1 MGAVGGYLP
10 RADAIGW
17 RARQVEANKNDRA
30 LGALDHLAGG
40 AADAGRGGNDD
51 LGLALAPDGR
61 VLPKGERQAV
71 LRAATDEDA
80 PIIDAGDDAGVF
92 EPEGPRRRH
101 KGGAQPLAPAADD
114 DDDALP
120 GMRRKPMRHSPAT
133 LPPPRRDARVVL
145 EEGKRHPIPA
155 LMERAKLRW
164 RELNERQSKT
174 FKQAVA
180 EYERRF
186 KRKPPKGFDQW

>member
-1 MGAVGGYLP
+1 
-10 RADAIGW
+10 
-17 RARQVEANKNDRA
+17 
-30 LGALDHLAGG
+30 
-40 AADAGRGGNDD
+40 
-51 LGLALAPDGR
+51 
-61 VLPKGERQAV
+61 
-71 LRAATDEDA
+71 
-80 PIIDAGDDAGVF
+80 
-92 EPEGPRRRH
+92 
-101 KGGAQPLAPAADD
+101 
-114 DDDALP
+114 
-120 GMRRKPMRHSPAT
+120 MRHSPAT